1 MTITLTQQESENLFF
16 DALCNGLYELRY
28 YNLYL
33 NFDDEE
39 YKSSK
44 EKLKAS
50 NQNLCYE
57 DVLMQMLR
65 DGYKLEIIDYNGDES
80 HYITLDLVH
89 ERVAKT
95 PTRHLMDAINE
106 NGDAITADC
115 ILQTVIYEE
124 VIYG

>member
-50 NQNLCYE
+50 NQTLCYE

-106 NGDAITADC
+106 SGDAITADC